1 VATFRFGLKG
11 AFAEFSFL
19 RQSVQE
25 IVSSAPVP
33 SPVTGHKGW
42 SGWQG
47 GIAMRASAF
56 TLVLAAVLWAALS
69 PAKAADTPV
78 DLELILAVDVSRS
91 MDIDEQKLQRD
102 GYVAALTHPD
112 VVAAITGGAHGR
124 IALSYVEWAGPTAQ
138 YKVMDWRVIDG
149 PASARAFAAEL
160 ARAPI
165 QRFRGTSIS
174 NSLAFVAPQFDNNGY
189 EATRRVIDVS
199 GDGPNN
205 MGIPI
210 EMARESVVAA
220 GITINGLPI
229 MIKRPGGFASI
240 SNLDVYYE
248 DCVIGGFGAFLVVVK
263 SADQFAEAIRRKL
276 VLEIA
281 GLAPQVIPA
290 AATASGKRIDCL
302 IGEKLREQWM
312 RQ

>member
-1 VATFRFGLKG
+1 MR
-11 AFAEFSFL
+11 
-19 RQSVQE
+19 R
-25 IVSSAPVP
+25 
-33 SPVTGHKGW
+33 
-42 SGWQG
+42 SG
-47 GIAMRASAF
+47 F
-56 TLVLAAVLWAALS
+56 TLVLAAVLWAATL
-69 PAKAADTPV
+69 PFARAADTPV

-91 MDIDEQKLQRD
+91 MDTDEQKLQRD

-112 VVAAITGGAHGR
+112 VVAAITQGRHGR
-124 IALSYVEWAGPTAQ
+124 IALSYVEWAGPDTQ

-149 PASARAFAAEL
+149 PESAGAFAAEL

-165 QRFRGTSIS
+165 QRFHGTSIS
-174 NSLAFVAPQFDNNGY
+174 NSLAFLAPQFDNNGY

-210 EMARESVVAA
+210 EVAREPIINA

-229 MIKRPGGFASI
+229 MIKRMGGLFSI
-240 SNLDVYYE
+240 DNLDVYYE
-248 DCVIGGFGAFLVVVK
+248 DCVIGGFGAFLVVVQ

-281 GLAPQVIPA
+281 GREPQVIPA
-290 AATASGKRIDCL
+290 AAPSSGKRIDCL

-312 RQ
+312 RE